1 MILVT
6 GATGSIGRHLV
17 RQLADRKAEFK
28 ALVRD
33 EAKGRELGC
42 AYLVGDFDDPASL
55 TAAFEGV
62 DRLFLNGPGAQA
74 VDGEQPM
81 VRQIGAVIDAAAAAG
96 VERVVKI
103 SVWHAAPGGL
113 LSEGAHGELDRRLA
127 ATGLAWTV
135 LQPSG
140 FLQNLLGPAAFTPD
154 GRLISRYG
162 DGPISHIDCH
172 DIAACAAALLT
183 GPARPGETFV
193 LTGPE
198 ALTDAQLA
206 DRVATALGR
215 PVDLVTLTPDA
226 LAAALAGRGAPLAF
240 AADLADL
247 LRAAAAGSLAEVTTA
262 VPDLLG
268 RPARTVDAFLADNL
282 PALRALAQG
291 RQV

>member
-6 GATGSIGRHLV
+6 GATGSIGRHLID
-17 RQLADRKAEFK
+17 QLAHTEVEFR

-33 EAKGRELGC
+33 RAKGRDLGC
-42 AYLVGDFDDPASL
+42 DYVIGDFDDPASL
-55 TAAFEGV
+55 APAFEGV

-81 VRQIGAVIDAAAAAG
+81 VRQLGAAIDAAAAAG

-113 LSEGAHGELDRRLA
+113 LSEGAHWELDRRLA
-127 ATGLAWTV
+127 ASGLPWTV

-172 DIAACAAALLT
+172 DIAACAATLLT

-206 DRVATALGR
+206 DRLALALGR
-215 PVDLVTLTPDA
+215 PVDRTVLTPEA
-226 LAAALAGRGAPLAF
+226 LAAALAGQGAPLAF
-240 AADLADL
+240 ANDLADL
-247 LRAAAAGSLAEVTTA
+247 LRGAAAGSLAEVTTA

-268 RPARTVDAFLADNL
+268 RPARTVDEFFAANL
-282 PALRALAQG
+282 PALRRLADGG
-291 RQV
+291 RP

>member
-17 RQLADRKAEFK
+17 RRLADRGVEFR

-33 EAKGRELGC
+33 AAKGRALGC
-42 AYLVGDFDDPASL
+42 DHVVGDFDDPGSL
-55 TAAFEGV
+55 TAAFDGV

-81 VRQIGAVIDAAAAAG
+81 VRQIGAAIDAAVAAG

-103 SVWHAAPGGL
+103 SVWHAAPGGR

-127 ATGLAWTV
+127 ATDLHWTV

-140 FLQNLLGPAAFTPD
+140 FLQNLLGPAAFTSD

-172 DIAACAAALLT
+172 DIAACADVLLT

-206 DRVATALGR
+206 DRVAAALGR
-215 PVDLVTLTPDA
+215 PVGRVALTPGD
-226 LAAALAGRGAPLAF
+226 LATALAGQGAPIGF
-240 AADLADL
+240 AEDLAEL
-247 LRAAAAGSLAEVTTA
+247 LRGAAAGSLAEVTTA

-268 RPARTVDAFLADNL
+268 RPARTVDEFLADNL
-282 PALRALAQG
+282 TELRKSADGQG
-291 RQV
+291 S

>member
-6 GATGSIGRHLV
+6 GATGSVGRHLV
-17 RQLADRKAEFK
+17 RRLADRGVEFR

-33 EAKGRELGC
+33 RAKGRELGC
-42 AYLVGDFDDPASL
+42 DHVIGDFDDPASL
-55 TAAFEGV
+55 AAAFEGV

-81 VRQIGAVIDAAAAAG
+81 VRQLGAVIDAAAAAG

-103 SVWHAAPGGL
+103 SVWHASPGGA
-113 LSEGAHGELDRRLA
+113 LSEGAHWELDRRLA
-127 ATGLAWTV
+127 ASGLPWTV

-140 FLQNLLGPAAFTPD
+140 FLQNLLGPGAFTPD
-154 GRLISRYG
+154 GQLIGRYG
-162 DGPISHIDCH
+162 DGAISHIDCH
-172 DIAACAAALLT
+172 DIAACADVLLT

-206 DRVATALGR
+206 ARVAAALGR
-215 PVDLVTLTPDA
+215 PVGRVTLAPGD
-226 LAAALAGRGAPLAF
+226 LATALAGQGAPIGF
-240 AADLADL
+240 ARALADL
-247 LRAAAAGSLAEVTTA
+247 FRGAAAGALADVTTA

-268 RPARTVDAFLADNL
+268 RPARTVDEFLADNL
-282 PALRALAQG
+282 PALRALAEG